1 MNSPASPAT
10 GNASAGLVS
19 LREQAKTWWRSR
31 SKRERQL
38 VVIVVAIVVLFIVWT
53 TLVQPA
59 WRVATSAPAELDAL
73 DTQLQQMQR
82 ISNESRSLRSTAPVG
97 AAQAGIALKA
107 ASDRLGD
114 KARLN
119 LQGDR
124 AILTLNG
131 VTAEALRA
139 WLTEARAGARAR
151 PIEAQLQRGASGFTG
166 TLTVSFG
173 GNS

>member
-1 MNSPASPAT
+1 VSTSAVGGGT
-10 GNASAGLVS
+10 SAGLVS
-19 LREQAKTWWRSR
+19 LRQQANTWWRSR
-31 SKRERQL
+31 SKRERQAVVL
-38 VVIVVAIVVLFIVWT
+38 VVTVIVLFIVWT
-53 TLVQPA
+53 TFVQPA
-59 WRVATSAPAELDAL
+59 WRVAASAPAELDAL
-73 DTQLQQMQR
+73 DAQLQQMQR
-82 ISNESRSLRSTAPVG
+82 IAGESRALRGTAPVG

-124 AILTLNG
+124 AILTLTG
-131 VTAEALRA
+131 VTPEALRA

-151 PIEAQLQRGASGFTG
+151 PVEAQLQRGTNGYTG
-166 TLTVSFG
+166 TVTVSFG

>member
-1 MNSPASPAT
+1 MSAPALGT
-10 GNASAGLVS
+10 ASSGLVS
-19 LREQAKTWWRSR
+19 LRQQANTWWRSR
-31 SKRERQL
+31 SKRERQAVVL
-38 VVIVVAIVVLFIVWT
+38 VVTFVVLFIVWT

-59 WRVATSAPAELDAL
+59 WRVAASAPAELDAL
-73 DTQLQQMQR
+73 DAQLQQMQR
-82 ISNESRSLRSTAPVG
+82 IAGESRALRGTAPVG
-97 AAQAGIALKA
+97 PAQAGIALKA

-131 VTAEALRA
+131 VTPEALRA

-151 PIEAQLQRGASGFTG
+151 PVEAQLQRGPNGYTG
-166 TLTVSFG
+166 TVTVSFG

>member
-1 MNSPASPAT
+1 MNAPALGT
-10 GNASAGLVS
+10 ASAGLVS
-19 LREQAKTWWRSR
+19 LRQQASNWWRSR
-31 SKRERQL
+31 SKRERQAVVL
-38 VVIVVAIVVLFIVWT
+38 VVTLVVLFIVWT

-59 WRVATSAPAELDAL
+59 WRVAASAPAELDAL
-73 DTQLQQMQR
+73 DAQLQQMQR
-82 ISNESRSLRSTAPVG
+82 IAGESRALRGTAPVG
-97 AAQAGIALKA
+97 PAQAGIALKA

-131 VTAEALRA
+131 VTPEALRV

-151 PIEAQLQRGASGFTG
+151 PVEAQLQRGPNGYTG
-166 TLTVSFG
+166 TVTVSFG

>member
-1 MNSPASPAT
+1 MNAPALGST
-10 GNASAGLVS
+10 STGLVS
-19 LREQAKTWWRSR
+19 LRQQAKTWWRSR
-31 SKRERQL
+31 TKRERQAIAL
-38 VVIVVAIVVLFIVWT
+38 VVGIIVLFIVWT
-53 TLVQPA
+53 VLVEPA
-59 WRVATSAPAELDAL
+59 WRVARSAPAELDAL
-73 DTQLQQMQR
+73 DAQLQQMQR
-82 ISNESRSLRSTAPVG
+82 IANESRALRGTVPVG

-124 AILTLNG
+124 AILTLTG
-131 VTAEALRA
+131 VTPEALRA

-151 PIEAQLQRGASGFTG
+151 PVEAQLQRGPNGYTG

>member
-1 MNSPASPAT
+1 
-10 GNASAGLVS
+10 
-19 LREQAKTWWRSR
+19 
-31 SKRERQL
+31 
-38 VVIVVAIVVLFIVWT
+38 
-53 TLVQPA
+53 VQPA
-59 WRVATSAPAELDAL
+59 WRTARGAPAELDAL
-73 DTQLQQMQR
+73 DAQLQQMQR
-82 ISNESRSLRSTAPVG
+82 IANESRGLRNTAPVG

-124 AILTLNG
+124 AILTLSG
-131 VTAEALRA
+131 VAPEALRA

-151 PIEAQLQRGASGFTG
+151 PVEAQLQRGPNGYTG

>member
-1 MNSPASPAT
+1 MSAQPIGGPA
-10 GNASAGLVS
+10 AGLVS

-31 SKRERQL
+31 SKRERQAVAL
-38 VVIVVAIVVLFIVWT
+38 VLTIVVLFVAWT
-53 TLVQPA
+53 LLVQPA
-59 WRVATSAPAELDAL
+59 WRIARSAPAELDAL
-73 DTQLQQMQR
+73 DAQLQQMQR
-82 ISNESRSLRSTAPVG
+82 IANESRGLRNTAPVG

-124 AILTLNG
+124 AILTLTG
-131 VTAEALRA
+131 VQPEALRA

-151 PIEAQLQRGASGFTG
+151 PVEAQLQRGPNGYTG
-166 TLTVSFG
+166 TLTVSIG

>member
-1 MNSPASPAT
+1 VNSPAM
-10 GNASAGLVS
+10 GNAPSGLVS
-19 LREQAKTWWRSR
+19 LRQQASTWWRSR
-31 SKRERQL
+31 SKRERQAVVL
-38 VVIVVAIVVLFIVWT
+38 VLTIVVLFVAWT

-59 WRVATSAPAELDAL
+59 WRIAASAPAELDSL

-82 ISNESRSLRSTAPVG
+82 IANESRALRGTSPVG

-124 AILTLNG
+124 AILTLIG
-131 VTAEALRA
+131 VTPEALRG

-151 PIEAQLQRGASGFTG
+151 PIEAQLQRGPSGFTG

>member
-1 MNSPASPAT
+1 VNAPAL
-10 GNASAGLVS
+10 GNTSAGLVS
-19 LREQAKTWWRSR
+19 LRQQANTWWRSR
-31 SKRERQL
+31 SKRERQAVVL
-38 VVIVVAIVVLFIVWT
+38 VVAVIVLFIVWT
-53 TLVQPA
+53 AFVQPA
-59 WRVATSAPAELDAL
+59 WQITRSAPAELDAL
-73 DTQLQQMQR
+73 DAQLQQMQR
-82 ISNESRSLRSTAPVG
+82 IAAESRTLRNTAPVG

-124 AILTLNG
+124 AILTLTG
-131 VTAEALRA
+131 VTPEALRA

-151 PIEAQLQRGASGFTG
+151 PVEAQLQRGPNGYTG
-166 TLTVSFG
+166 TVTVSFG

>member
-1 MNSPASPAT
+1 MSAT
-10 GNASAGLVS
+10 IPSAGLVS
-19 LREQAKTWWRSR
+19 LRQQAKTWWGSRSR
-31 SKRERQL
+31 RERRSVAL
-38 VVIVVAIVVLFIVWT
+38 VVTVIVLFIVWT
-53 TLVQPA
+53 VLVQPA
-59 WRVATSAPAELDAL
+59 WRIARSAPAELDVL
-73 DTQLQQMQR
+73 DAQLQQMQR
-82 ISNESRSLRSTAPVG
+82 IANESRGLRSTSPVG

-131 VTAEALRA
+131 VTPEALRA

-151 PIEAQLQRGASGFTG
+151 PVEAQLQRGPNGYTG
-166 TLTVSFG
+166 TLIVSFG

>member
-1 MNSPASPAT
+1 MNASAI
-10 GNASAGLVS
+10 GGSSAGLVS
-19 LREQAKTWWRSR
+19 LRQQARTWWRSR
-31 SKRERQL
+31 SKRERQSIAL
-38 VVIVVAIVVLFIVWT
+38 VVGIVVAFIVWT
-53 TLVQPA
+53 VLVQPA
-59 WRVATSAPAELDAL
+59 WRTARGAPAELDAL
-73 DTQLQQMQR
+73 DAQLQQMQR
-82 ISNESRSLRSTAPVG
+82 IANESRGLRGTAPVG

-124 AILTLNG
+124 AILTLTG
-131 VTAEALRA
+131 VTPEALRG

-151 PIEAQLQRGASGFTG
+151 PVEAQLQRGPNGYTG

>member
-1 MNSPASPAT
+1 MSATSP
-10 GNASAGLVS
+10 SAELVS
-19 LREQAKTWWRSR
+19 LRQQAKTWWRARSR
-31 SKRERQL
+31 RERQAVAL
-38 VVIVVAIVVLFIVWT
+38 VVTVIVVFVVWT
-53 TLVQPA
+53 VLVQPA
-59 WRVATSAPAELDAL
+59 WRVASSAPAELDAL

-82 ISNESRSLRSTAPVG
+82 IANESRGLRNTAPVG

-131 VTAEALRA
+131 VTPEALRA

-151 PIEAQLQRGASGFTG
+151 PVEAQLQRGPSGYTG

>member
-1 MNSPASPAT
+1 MNASAT
-10 GNASAGLVS
+10 GNAPAGLVS
-19 LREQAKTWWRSR
+19 LRQQAKTWWRSR
-31 SKRERQL
+31 SKRERQAVAL
-38 VVIVVAIVVLFIVWT
+38 IVTIVLLFIVWT
-53 TLVQPA
+53 VLVQPA
-59 WRVATSAPAELDAL
+59 WRTARSAPAELDAL
-73 DTQLQQMQR
+73 DAQLQQMQH
-82 ISNESRSLRSTAPVG
+82 IANESRGLRNTAPVG

-124 AILTLNG
+124 AILTLSG
-131 VTAEALRA
+131 VTPEALRA

-151 PIEAQLQRGASGFTG
+151 PVEAQLQRGPNGYTG